1 MRTPWKFSSFGTR
14 AESLFTR
21 RDHEPSNCREE
32 AALPETPTSEIDA
45 LFELSLAEFTTARN
59 SLAARLKKEGRT
71 GEAESVKA
79 MPKPPA
85 TAWAVNQLYWR
96 QPKEVERLLTI
107 GEKVREAQSG
117 SAADLRVLLD
127 ERRKVV
133 SELTKRAAA
142 ILRDAGH
149 ADSQDAMRR
158 VTTNLE
164 SLASWGRSNAGAHAG
179 RLTADLEPLG
189 FDGLAALLD
198 GRKLEPAKVLQFR
211 RAAKEKKTEEEEA
224 AARAQAKEAIK
235 AAEKALAAARRDAE
249 RAEEALAKAGA
260 RADAIEK
267 QKQEMETRF
276 RKAQE
281 EARAASNEA
290 KKRAQGVADAERALN
305 RARAAFP

>member
-1 MRTPWKFSSFGTR
+1 MK
-14 AESLFTR
+14 
-21 RDHEPSNCREE
+21 
-32 AALPETPTSEIDA
+32 PTSEIDA
-45 LFELSLAEFTTARN
+45 LFEVSLAEFTTARN

-71 GEAESVKA
+71 DEAERVKA

-85 TAWAVNQLYWR
+85 TAWAVNQLFWR
-96 QPKEVERLLTI
+96 QPKEIERLFTI
-107 GEKVREAQSG
+107 GEKVRQAQSG
-117 SAADLRVLLD
+117 SAADLRALLE
-127 ERRKVV
+127 ERRRVV

-164 SLASWGRSNAGAHAG
+164 SLASWGRSNAEAHAG

-198 GRKLEPAKVLQFR
+198 GKKLEPAKVLQFR
-211 RAAKEKKTEEEEA
+211 RAAKEKKSEEDEA

-235 AAEKALAAARRDAE
+235 AAEKALTAARRDAE

-260 RADAIEK
+260 RAEALEK
-267 QKQEMETRF
+267 QFK
-276 RKAQE
+276 KAEE

-290 KKRAQGVADAERALN
+290 KKRAQAVADAERALN
-305 RARAAFP
+305 RARAALP